1 MDCRLKFPRQGAH
14 PSNFQDLQ
22 RNHDLA
28 QVDTLKLHAVAS
40 KLDSQKLRSIF
51 ASEFSANKLYEW
63 KQVHSAICLLELDA
77 LSAPGRSPAGCRVGA
92 RAAVPYGVCDVCVHN
107 SIWF

>member
-28 QVDTLKLHAVAS
+28 KVHTLKLHAMAS
-40 KLDSQKLRSIF
+40 KLDSQKLLSIL
-51 ASEFSANKLYEW
+51 ASEFSANKLDEW
-63 KQVHSAICLLELDA
+63 KQVHRAICLFEPDA
-77 LSAPGRSPAGCRVGA
+77 LRAPGRSPAGCRVGA